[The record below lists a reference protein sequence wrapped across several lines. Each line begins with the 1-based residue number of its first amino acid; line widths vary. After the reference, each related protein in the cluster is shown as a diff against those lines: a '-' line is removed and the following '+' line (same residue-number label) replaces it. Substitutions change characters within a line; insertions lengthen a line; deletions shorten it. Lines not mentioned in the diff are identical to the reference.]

1 MMGYIYVWEHSG
13 GDRHIDVDWSPNFED
28 LYSLE
33 LGFMDICAINMFPF
47 FLFFHRIFGCTHITY
62 YAL

>member
-1 MMGYIYVWEHSG
+1 MATGYTDVWEHSG

-33 LGFMDICAINMFPF
+33 LDFMDICAASVFPF
-47 FLFFHRIFGCTHITY
+47 L
-62 YAL
+62 L